1 MKPVLGLGR
10 QVDLVNRERET
21 EQLYNDNSGPVRRL
35 YTQECPRPILDSDAS
50 LSLIKGY
57 LSQELKDTSE
67 DESQTKEEINADRT
81 SSHRKQKKVGFKSF
95 ITRFFDPNK

>member
-1 MKPVLGLGR
+1 MRPVLGPGR
-10 QVDLVNRERET
+10 EVDLVNRERDT
-21 EQLYNDNSGPVRRL
+21 EQLCNDNSGPVRRL

>member
-50 LSLIKGY
+50 LSLIKGQ

-67 DESQTKEEINADRT
+67 DESQTKEEINADKT